1 MVSLSAVASLSDT
14 ALLEHVGSLAT
25 LERRTTAEL
34 VASLAELDTRRLY
47 LGAGCSSL
55 FTYCTQVLL
64 LSENAAYSRIAAA
77 RWGRKFP
84 EILDWLADGSLT
96 LTAITLLVPVMTLRN
111 GLALL
116 NRARHKSR
124 RQVER
129 IVAELNPKPD
139 VATVVRKTPMP
150 VTSMQAPSHDFDAAA
165 HEASSPPT
173 QPMPT
178 PMPMAVTV
186 TTSLATTRTA
196 RPPDVR
202 PLSAETYKV
211 QFTLSLR
218 GYEQLCRA
226 QDLLRHAIPNG
237 DAGVIF
243 ERALSALVENLE
255 RTKLAATDR
264 PRGSSRTTA
273 KHSRHIP
280 AAVKREVCRR
290 DGDRCAYVGTHGQC
304 SERGFLEF
312 HHVIPFADGG
322 ETTVANLQLRCRA
335 HNQHE
340 AALWAGVDACQ
351 LGPNRAGT
359 GLAAPESA
367 RGREPP

>member
-1 MVSLSAVASLSDT
+1 MVLLSTVASLSDA
-14 ALLEHVGSLAT
+14 ALIAQVGSLAT

-34 VASLAELDTRRLY
+34 VASLSELDTRRLY

-55 FTYCTQVLL
+55 FTYCTEVLL
-64 LSENAAYSRIAAA
+64 LSESAAYSRIAAA
-77 RWGRKFP
+77 RWARKFP

-96 LTAITLLVPVMTLRN
+96 LTAVSLLKPVMTLRN
-111 GLALL
+111 GAALL

-124 RQVER
+124 REVER

-139 VATVVRKTPMP
+139 VATLVRKTPAP
-150 VTSMQAPSHDFDAAA
+150 VNSAQVPSNEPELALVM
-165 HEASSPPT
+165 SQT
-173 QPMPT
+173 QPT
-178 PMPMAVTV
+178 PAPLPGPA
-186 TTSLATTRTA
+186 A
-196 RPPDVR
+196 RPADVR
-202 PLSAETYKV
+202 PLSADTYKV
-211 QFTLSLR
+211 QFTLSRR

-243 ERALSALVENLE
+243 ERALSALVEDLE

-264 PRGSSRTTA
+264 PRGSPRTA
-273 KHSRHIP
+273 SKHSRHIP
-280 AAVKREVCRR
+280 AAVRREVLRR
-290 DGDRCAYVGTHGQC
+290 DGERCAYVGTHGRC
-304 SERGFLEF
+304 RELAFLEF

-322 ETTVANLQLRCRA
+322 ETSAANLQLRCRA

-340 AALWAGVDACQ
+340 ATLWSGVDVCQ
-351 LGPNRAGT
+351 LGPNKVGT
-359 GLAAPESA
+359 RSVASEEA

>member
-1 MVSLSAVASLSDT
+1 MVSLSAVASLSDA

-25 LERRTTAEL
+25 LERRTTAKL

-64 LSENAAYSRIAAA
+64 LSESAAYSRIAAA

-96 LTAITLLVPVMTLRN
+96 LTAITLLVPVMTSRN

-173 QPMPT
+173 QPTPIPMPT
-178 PMPMAVTV
+178 
-186 TTSLATTRTA
+186 SLLTTRTA

-211 QFTLSLR
+211 QFTLSRR

-243 ERALSALVENLE
+243 ERALSVLVEDLE
-255 RTKLAATDR
+255 RTKLAATAR
-264 PRGSSRTTA
+264 PQRSPRATS
-273 KHSRHIP
+273 KHSRHIA

-290 DGDRCAYVGTHGQC
+290 DGDRCAYVGTHGRC

-312 HHVIPFADGG
+312 HHGSRSPTAGRRRPRTFSCVAAH
-322 ETTVANLQLRCRA
+322 TTSTRQRS
-335 HNQHE
+335 
-340 AALWAGVDACQ
+340 G
-351 LGPNRAGT
+351 LG
-359 GLAAPESA
+359 
-367 RGREPP
+367 